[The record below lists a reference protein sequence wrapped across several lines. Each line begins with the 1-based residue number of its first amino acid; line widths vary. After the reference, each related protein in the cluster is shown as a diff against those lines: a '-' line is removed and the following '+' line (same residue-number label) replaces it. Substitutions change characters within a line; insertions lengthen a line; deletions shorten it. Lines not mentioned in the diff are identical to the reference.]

1 MSEATLP
8 HLIEPGKWADRE
20 ALLDAVVPLRRFE
33 RLLEGALGDAGD
45 VSVKARFVR
54 DARGL
59 PHLTGQLDTVLSL
72 TCQRCLE
79 AVAVAVTADVDVFLL
94 SDEAYADRLGEDED
108 YVVFEQG
115 QLDLPELLEDE
126 LILAL
131 PLVARHDDCEPQVAL
146 SEPEPEVVIAPVK
159 KENPFQVL
167 ASLKQPDEE

>member
-8 HLIEPGKWADRE
+8 HLIEPAKWADRE
-20 ALLDAVVPLRRFE
+20 ARLNAVVPLGRFD
-33 RLLEGALGDAGD
+33 RLLEGAVARTGD
-45 VSVKARFVR
+45 VEVRLSFSR

-59 PHLTGQLDTVLSL
+59 PHLAGELRTALPL

-79 AVAVAVTADVDVFLL
+79 AVDMPVAAEVDVFLL
-94 SDEAYADRLGEDED
+94 SDEALAERLGEEED
-108 YVVFEQG
+108 YVVFDDG

-126 LILAL
+126 LILAM

-146 SEPEPEVVIAPVK
+146 SEPEPVAEPAK

-167 ASLKQPDEE
+167 AGLKLQDGE